1 MIFFLKKFRE
11 YSREINDYNGLCT
24 CPAHS
29 EYQTALIFHSAKN
42 LKLNLKILNHI
53 DTSNPIVPKGI
64 EFSSLNDA
72 HKKTIFDDLT
82 NQLREL
88 DNKFVNNPK
97 NQVILRFIVR
107 NFKYY
112 GDNSKFENDILYSPI
127 SRIYREQKWG

>member
-1 MIFFLKKFRE
+1 MAWLKKFIE
-11 YSREINDYNGLCT
+11 YSREIDDYTGLCT

-29 EYQTALIFHSAKN
+29 EFQTALIFHSAKN

-64 EFSSLNDA
+64 EESIT
-72 HKKTIFDDLT
+72 K
-82 NQLREL
+82 EY
-88 DNKFVNNPK
+88 
-97 NQVILRFIVR
+97 
-107 NFKYY
+107 NFEGQWPTTGY